1 MKTPDEIKK
10 SLECMKKAFDEKCD
24 FKCDR
29 CPVYVPGYKNTSM
42 SVDALAYIRQLE
54 AELETAKRERDAAV
68 KDLWYSGE
76 CFDCKYRNNATIEY
90 TKFNTLHDLFG
101 SKVALFKKLL
111 HEFFIIFSSIL
122 KKSLSRSFS
131 ISS

>member
-76 CFDCKYRNNATIEY
+76 CFDCKYRNNQEECEGTGCCY
-90 TKFNTLHDLFG
+90 TCKLDCPCAKYPCGYEWRGVCPENTEVD
-101 SKVALFKKLL
+101 
-111 HEFFIIFSSIL
+111 
-122 KKSLSRSFS
+122 
-131 ISS
+131 